1 MLEPRLEAV
10 SVRCDED
17 CIHCIDGSSPL
28 DLNIADRSDVELM
41 PLLELARAT
50 AAGTQSWSAKKASS
64 RSRIAVNFGRLLGFE
79 SQHSQIN
86 VRNVS
91 FLTNFESGRRP
102 S

>member
-17 CIHCIDGSSPL
+17 CIHCIDDSSPL
-28 DLNIADRSDVELM
+28 DLNIDDRSEVELM
-41 PLLELARAT
+41 PPLVLARAT
-50 AAGTQSWSAKKASS
+50 GTQSLSAKKASR
-64 RSRIAVNFGRLLGFE
+64 RSRIAVNFGRLLGLE

-91 FLTNFESGRRP
+91 SLTNFESGRRP